1 MNRDI
6 KQRGTSGPEEDGGRN
21 SQNSIFMGQ
30 RGLYTGGEADWG
42 CLKITSISNVYEESI
57 TWQEMLFVNISSYT
71 PDLTSMWH
79 LQNPQSNAFLGSVAN
94 CCLSLGPD
102 LLRRVVFVSKF
113 LTVLFFAVL

>member
-1 MNRDI
+1 
-6 KQRGTSGPEEDGGRN
+6 
-21 SQNSIFMGQ
+21 MGQ
-30 RGLYTGGEADWG
+30 RGLYTGGETDWG
-42 CLKITSISNVYEESI
+42 CLKITSISNLYEESI

-79 LQNPQSNAFLGSVAN
+79 LQSPQSNAFLGSVAN

-113 LTVLFFAVL
+113 LTVLFFCCFISHVDAIIMSVGGSGDSDYYSLASL